1 MLVWRYRYHPGPC
14 RFHVY
19 AFLASNEER
28 LEMQFL
34 EWWRRESPLSPRSL
48 GYTGSCLLAA
58 RFLPL
63 VGPKVELELGCIYS
77 AGKLKKCLPGSGT
90 GLFRGPPLL
99 RRLLRGFLISLAEL
113 LCLPHRTPLHLRPPP
128 PFIILSISAIIVSH
142 QWFPSNFSV
151 AYFEDGEARSSLIPL
166 CGGTTIEGRQR

>member
-1 MLVWRYRYHPGPC
+1 MRSAWRCSSWNGDGVNPRYPPFSWIHRKLPVGGAVSAISWAKSRARTWLHLQC
-14 RFHVY
+14 RKAKEVP
-19 AFLASNEER
+19 S
-28 LEMQFL
+28 
-34 EWWRRESPLSPRSL
+34 
-48 GYTGSCLLAA
+48 
-58 RFLPL
+58 
-63 VGPKVELELGCIYS
+63 
-77 AGKLKKCLPGSGT
+77 GSGT